1 MRFTFLRHALQTFL
15 TVAAAAAL
23 AACSISI
30 QEPAQNATVTLPSPT
45 STTKVIVTG
54 NATYTGLKVT
64 GDGVDFSNQM
74 VSKASDRDE
83 GNLSLQQTTQALPG
97 VPGTHTLVASAE
109 VYCWYCTGSK
119 TQSTDW
125 HTFLVVPPEGGLP
138 SCLKNIGAPPPPDP
152 EVISSNDAL
161 QKLFSIKLANPTKQT
176 SVWAVATPSQKD
188 KWRMTIEEFVQ
199 PLQSNEALVVL
210 GNEVKS
216 GWEKEMLTVNGNNC
230 FIAGQLAHVMGG
242 AVSADIKITKADTT
256 TLLFRKPVFTPF
268 ITWQNVAVWSEPA
281 FWALFGGKKI
291 TFTWKDD

>member
-1 MRFTFLRHALQTFL
+1 
-15 TVAAAAAL
+15 
-23 AACSISI
+23 
-30 QEPAQNATVTLPSPT
+30 
-45 STTKVIVTG
+45 
-54 NATYTGLKVT
+54 
-64 GDGVDFSNQM
+64 M

-138 SCLKNIGAPPPPDP
+138 SCLGNIGAPDP

-161 QKLFSIKLANPTKQT
+161 QKLFSFKLANPTKQT

-188 KWRMTIEEFVQ
+188 IWRMTIEESVQ
-199 PLQSNEALVVL
+199 PLQSDEALVVL

-216 GWEKEMLTVNGNNC
+216 GWEKQIVTVNGNNC
-230 FIAGQLAHVMGG
+230 KMTGQLANVMGG
-242 AVSADIKITKADTT
+242 SVSTDIKITKADTT
-256 TLLFRKPVFTPF
+256 TLLFRKPVFLGL
-268 ITWQNVAVWSEPA
+268 WQDVAVWSEPA
-281 FWALFGGKKI
+281 FWAVFGGKKT
-291 TFTWKDD
+291 TFTWVKD